1 MSTRIN
7 YIKHMTLPKLH
18 ALIYKVIKDCIIRT
32 NNCYLATV
40 EKRYFKV
47 KYAAPILNSKQP
59 KNNLSI
65 LLVWRT
71 ILFYTRFMQRVADF
85 RLTKVNQ
92 T

>member
-1 MSTRIN
+1 
-7 YIKHMTLPKLH
+7 MTLSKLH

-59 KNNLSI
+59 KIIYQYCLSGGQFYFSHV
-65 LLVWRT
+65 LCKEWLTFVW
-71 ILFYTRFMQRVADF
+71 L
-85 RLTKVNQ
+85 K
-92 T
+92 